1 MQYSKVALRLR
12 EQIANFSGD
21 VSAGL
26 GKVAGRFVRE
36 MIYGIIASESVLL
49 TEIGRALE
57 EKITLKKTE
66 ERLSRNLPHPDLEQK
81 VSRNLLSRAEGRIG
95 RDTLLILD
103 PSDISKKYARKME
116 NLATVRDGSEK
127 TFGPGYWTLHIIG
140 TEIGGDEITPL
151 YQRLYSQKA
160 EDFKSENDEL
170 LSAIR
175 LVREYVGDRG
185 LWVMDRG
192 GDRIKLFEPL
202 LDLKLRF
209 LFRLVGSRHL
219 VYDGAPRLATEL
231 AAGCPRPYAETVVR
245 LVEGREQVF
254 NISFGYRR
262 VKLPGRQEQ
271 LSLLVV
277 NGFGEQPLMLLTTE
291 TLRRSRKVLW
301 RMVRAYLKRWSIE
314 ETIRFIKQSYD
325 LENVRV
331 LNYPGLQNL
340 MPLLSA
346 VIYFTAVV
354 LNTRQKLKIMSGYVL
369 KAAKRVF
376 GIPDFKYYALAD
388 GLQNIFQ
395 RHPGRPAGRKTV
407 DDGQLTLLVLAD
419 P

>member
-1 MQYSKVALRLR
+1 MHYSKVAVRLR
-12 EQIANFSGD
+12 AQIAKFSGD

-26 GKVAGRFVRE
+26 GKVAQRFVTE
-36 MIYGIIASESVLL
+36 MIYGIMASESVLL

-57 EKITLKKTE
+57 EKNTLKKTE
-66 ERLSRNLPHPDLEQK
+66 ERLSRNLPRQELEQK
-81 VSRNLLSRAEGRIG
+81 VSRNLLSRAAPQIG
-95 RDTLLILD
+95 RDTLLVLD
-103 PSDISKKYARKME
+103 PSDISKKYAKKME

-127 TFGPGYWTLHIIG
+127 TLGPGYWTLHVIG
-140 TEIGGDEITPL
+140 TEIGSAEIVPL

-160 EDFKSENDEL
+160 EDFTSENDEL
-170 LSAIR
+170 LSAIK
-175 LVREYVGDRG
+175 LVREYVGQRG
-185 LWVMDRG
+185 IWVMDRG

-209 LFRLVGSRHL
+209 LFRLVGTRHL
-219 VYDGAPRLATEL
+219 LYDGAARLTSEV
-231 AAGCPRPYAETVVR
+231 AAGCRCPYAETVAR
-245 LVEGREQVF
+245 LVDGQEQVF
-254 NISFGYRR
+254 NISFGFRR
-262 VKLPGRQEQ
+262 VKLPERKEQ
-271 LSLLVV
+271 LYLLVV
-277 NGFGEQPLMLLTTE
+277 NGFGAEPLMLLTTE
-291 TLRRSRKVLW
+291 PLRRNRKALG

-354 LNTRQKLKIMSGYVL
+354 LDTQQKLKIMAGYVL
-369 KAAKRVF
+369 RAAKRIF

-388 GLQNIFQ
+388 GLQNIFK
-395 RHPGRPAGRKTV
+395 RHPGRPVSRKTV
-407 DDGQLTLLVLAD
+407 EDGQLALLFLAD